1 MFDKILPQQ
10 KSMSTKLGGL
20 LVLVGETMFLF
31 SLMNFLMITRLQ
43 YYSEGDSFI
52 RTLFPHY
59 LFFVIALFLVAFT
72 GMWFAYVYIIPSKQ
86 KFSQE
91 QAVKDARSPMYNRLI
106 EVHEDLKGIDNKLQ
120 DLSDRLDEL
129 EKNSVREKN
138 K

>member
-72 GMWFAYVYIIPSKQ
+72 GMWFAYVYIVPSNAIY
-86 KFSQE
+86 KFCLYQ
-91 QAVKDARSPMYNRLI
+91 YI
-106 EVHEDLKGIDNKLQ
+106 
-120 DLSDRLDEL
+120 
-129 EKNSVREKN
+129 REGYTN
-138 K
+138 ILR

>member
-59 LFFVIALFLVAFT
+59 LLFVIALFLVAFT
-72 GMWFAYVYIIPSKQ
+72 GMWFAYVYILPSKQ
-86 KFSQE
+86 SCKFCLYPNLRE
-91 QAVKDARSPMYNRLI
+91 VIPNILKYRLSYT
-106 EVHEDLKGIDNKLQ
+106 
-120 DLSDRLDEL
+120 LS
-129 EKNSVREKN
+129 
-138 K
+138 